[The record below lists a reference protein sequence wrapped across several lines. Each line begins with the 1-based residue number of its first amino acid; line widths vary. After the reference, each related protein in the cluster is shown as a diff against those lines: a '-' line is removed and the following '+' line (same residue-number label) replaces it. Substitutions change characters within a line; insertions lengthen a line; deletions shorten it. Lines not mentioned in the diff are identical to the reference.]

1 MTLLKHFEVTTQ
13 DNGNIDKKSNK
24 KKMEWELEL
33 LMIFSSG
40 HFGGFD
46 GDKID
51 DVIEMCVT
59 SKQES
64 GRHWM

>member
-1 MTLLKHFEVTTQ
+1 
-13 DNGNIDKKSNK
+13 
-24 KKMEWELEL
+24 
-33 LMIFSSG
+33 MIFSSG

-64 GRHWM
+64 GRHLNVKMTFPCVYSRAVVVNDKIWIIGGMTSTRERS